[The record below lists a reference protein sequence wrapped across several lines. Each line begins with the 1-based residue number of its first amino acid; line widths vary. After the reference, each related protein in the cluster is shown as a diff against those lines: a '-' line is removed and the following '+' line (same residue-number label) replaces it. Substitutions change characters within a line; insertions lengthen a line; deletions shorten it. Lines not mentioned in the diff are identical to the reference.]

1 MFTAK
6 VYKVM
11 VGSLSG
17 AMEEVYV
24 AKETIR
30 KWNQQNAERTGKL
43 FMPIEWFSEP
53 EVIQDVDMV
62 VGIIDNWLDN
72 PKLIEESIE
81 VGKRVMLLFNSVHDP
96 INSMQSELE
105 SLRSLWNKYY
115 PRCYCVYYDGMKEL
129 EDLLSKQL
137 ETF

>member
-30 KWNQQNAERTGKL
+30 KWNQQNAERTGTV
-43 FMPIEWFSEP
+43 FMPIEWGTSQEA
-53 EVIQDVDMV
+53 IQNTDIV
-62 VGIIDNWLDN
+62 VGVVDNWIDNAKFVEDCF
-72 PKLIEESIE
+72 KA
-81 VGKRVMLLFNSVHDP
+81 GMRVMLFFNALQDP
-96 INSMQSELE
+96 INTIHGEIEGVKSFMNRVQSL
-105 SLRSLWNKYY
+105 
-115 PRCYCVYYDGMKEL
+115 CYCASYSGLKEL
-129 EDLLSKQL
+129 DGLLNKQL
-137 ETF
+137 EAL

>member
-30 KWNQQNAERTGKL
+30 KWNQQNAEHTGKV
-43 FMPIEWFSEP
+43 FMPIEWGMTP
-53 EVIQDVDMV
+53 EAIQNVDIV
-62 VGIIDNWLDN
+62 VAVIDNWVDN
-72 PKLIEESIE
+72 PTFVEDCVEA
-81 VGKRVMLLFNSVHDP
+81 GKQVMLFFYSSQDSTSTISGEFEKVQLFMDKVQSYSHCASYNSYA
-96 INSMQSELE
+96 ELIVFMNE
-105 SLRSLWNKYY
+105 
-115 PRCYCVYYDGMKEL
+115 
-129 EDLLSKQL
+129 QL
-137 ETF
+137 NAF